1 MRNIKPGMEISEELA
16 ELQFRYDMLYL
27 VNPGLI
33 EVKKELGWDYPSN
46 VYDVMAVSFTTLVK
60 RFAKK

>member
-1 MRNIKPGMEISEELA
+1 MRDLLPSMEILEELA

-27 VNPGLI
+27 VNLGLI

>member
-1 MRNIKPGMEISEELA
+1 MRNIKPGMEILEELA

-33 EVKKELGWDYPSN
+33 EVKKEL
-46 VYDVMAVSFTTLVK
+46 
-60 RFAKK
+60 R

>member
-1 MRNIKPGMEISEELA
+1 MGYGHHIRFTEMEWVRDLLPSMEILEELA

-33 EVKKELGWDYPSN
+33 EVKKEL
-46 VYDVMAVSFTTLVK
+46 
-60 RFAKK
+60 R